1 MSSEIVKSVNDD
13 DPPANLLEVDFALVL
28 ARMVDTVKAD
38 PSQMRNIVY
47 ELARAKLRQEITWA
61 DPDEEVRHI
70 RALETAIRGVE
81 DFSRRQDQSK
91 ALSDLSSPTQA
102 ASISLHQGVLRPPD
116 PPTLVD
122 QGNTI
127 SDTLTSVREPQFGR
141 TRTKSFR
148 SVWIRAGA
156 GFAILALFAVLT
168 KNYLPFNLPNKLI
181 MTSQKIPQEDR
192 SNISGNGPAVQGGG
206 TSVAQTPA
214 IPLPA
219 VYGVYALDDGKLAEL
234 SELSER
240 VTDKRIAISTPINS
254 PSKSLLADGRIKF
267 VVFRRDL
274 AAYAPST
281 ADIRVIARVTRVTSF
296 DSNGKPKIAPLD
308 GVWSMRSTSFQYRVA
323 PLAGN
328 PEMFVVQPQ
337 DPNFELPAGRYALAL
352 NGQGYD
358 FVVAGAITE
367 KSQCLERVDAA
378 NGSFYSECKN

>member
-1 MSSEIVKSVNDD
+1 
-13 DPPANLLEVDFALVL
+13 
-28 ARMVDTVKAD
+28 
-38 PSQMRNIVY
+38 
-47 ELARAKLRQEITWA
+47 
-61 DPDEEVRHI
+61 
-70 RALETAIRGVE
+70 
-81 DFSRRQDQSK
+81 
-91 ALSDLSSPTQA
+91 
-102 ASISLHQGVLRPPD
+102 
-116 PPTLVD
+116 LVD
-122 QGNTI
+122 PGNTV
-127 SDTLTSVREPQFGR
+127 SGTTVRQPQFGR
-141 TRTKSFR
+141 TGTKNDFR

-156 GFAILALFAVLT
+156 GFAILALFALLA

-181 MTSQKIPQEDR
+181 TTSQTSPQADR
-192 SNISGNGPAVQGGG
+192 SNISGTGQAVQGNG

-214 IPLPA
+214 MPLPT

-274 AAYAPST
+274 AAFAPST
-281 ADIRVIARVTRVTSF
+281 ADIRVIAKVTRVTSF

-308 GVWSMRSTSFQYRVA
+308 GVWSMRNVSFQYRVA

-337 DPNFELPAGRYALAL
+337 EPNFELPAGRYALAL
-352 NGQGYD
+352 NGQGFD
-358 FVVAGAITE
+358 FVVGGVITE